1 MPSIACVTPA
11 SEPTRR
17 RRACNAHKSMRGLS
31 HSQQAALD
39 AMGITRW
46 QRQAAPAPA
55 LLQVVSAGA
64 LKGPEAKLL
73 DAMLAAIGLTVG
85 ADARVATSAEKALA
99 QTPPSPVWLVLGEQ
113 AAALLQGQ
121 DSIVV
126 VTKTPAEL
134 LRAPLDKARVW
145 EDLRRLRRALQEVA

>member
-1 MPSIACVTPA
+1 MQ
-11 SEPTRR
+11 
-17 RRACNAHKSMRGLS
+17 GLS

-46 QRQAAPAPA
+46 QRQMAPAPVP
-55 LLQVVSAGA
+55 LQVISDGV

-85 ADARVATSAEKALA
+85 ADVQIATSTEKALA

-113 AAALLQGQ
+113 AAASLQGQ
-121 DSIVV
+121 GPIVL

-134 LRAPLDKARVW
+134 LRAPLAKARVW